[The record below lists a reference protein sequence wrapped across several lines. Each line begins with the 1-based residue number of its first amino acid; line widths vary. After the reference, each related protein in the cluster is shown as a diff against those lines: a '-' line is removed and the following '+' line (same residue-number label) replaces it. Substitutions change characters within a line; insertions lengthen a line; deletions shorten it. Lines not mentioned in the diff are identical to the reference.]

1 MAGRSPLPITSIMK
15 QSILPLVA
23 LGLSLALLV
32 TDIVVE
38 SEPGAV
44 PLLCVA
50 ASAAWLILARRRKR
64 G

>member
-1 MAGRSPLPITSIMK
+1 MK

-32 TDIVVE
+32 TNIVVE